1 MHYTNTD
8 NPIDFPKSPKCYQ
21 LIGVPASGKSTWYKN
36 QDWLGDDKKE
46 HKYVSTD
53 QHVEGYAQD
62 QGKTYSEVFAEYM
75 PTAIKQ
81 MMVNVNLAAA
91 FQIDIVWDQTSTTI
105 ASRARKFNALN
116 GSNYEHI
123 AIVFRTPDL
132 DVLKERLASRPGKEI
147 PWEVVQGMLDN
158 WEEPTL
164 EEGFKEIWYV

>member
-1 MHYTNTD
+1 
-8 NPIDFPKSPKCYQ
+8 
-21 LIGVPASGKSTWYKN
+21 
-36 QDWLGDDKKE
+36 
-46 HKYVSTD
+46 
-53 QHVEGYAQD
+53 
-62 QGKTYSEVFAEYM
+62 M

-164 EEGFKEIWYV
+164 EEGFKEIWYA